1 MNRLRG
7 DAERAVIRGWTL
19 CPSYSCLPPQGFN
32 YSAQLGFL
40 RPVSR
45 PSSHTPLINK
55 LCTSSPR
62 CSFCAHSVWPASLR
76 LAHVSHSLCFFKM
89 SRCGQA
95 HYSVLTRNAKL
106 FNVQPSR
113 QVNLTPNPSSSRELT
128 VVALYLCVSSCVI
141 LCNFANSK
149 QLMSNYQY
157 STIFASYC
165 IRVCIKSTSRVLSQL
180 ITI

>member
-1 MNRLRG
+1 M
-7 DAERAVIRGWTL
+7 
-19 CPSYSCLPPQGFN
+19 
-32 YSAQLGFL
+32 
-40 RPVSR
+40 
-45 PSSHTPLINK
+45 PSSGFSDPYLGLPVHTPLINK

-62 CSFCAHSVWPASLR
+62 CSFCAHSVWPGSLH

-113 QVNLTPNPSSSRELT
+113 QENLTPNPSSSRELT

-141 LCNFANSK
+141 AWNCNFANSK

-180 ITI
+180 ITVWLCDISQFYSSWKRLKYCRGQKFL